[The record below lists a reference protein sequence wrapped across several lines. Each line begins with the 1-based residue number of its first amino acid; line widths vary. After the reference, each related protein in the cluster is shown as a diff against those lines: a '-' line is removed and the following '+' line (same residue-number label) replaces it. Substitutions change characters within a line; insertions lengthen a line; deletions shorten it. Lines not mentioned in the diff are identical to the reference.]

1 MGTNDTSTA
10 ASMIS
15 AMLLPPK
22 VLPEIASSHS
32 LRFQAARSVPNAT
45 LAKVKQL
52 EQQKE
57 QERQVR
63 LKHQQQQ
70 QQDTIDREENERQ
83 AMSDKLSFDSEID
96 AALRDVLTKQDEQD
110 KNKAIENKV
119 KEKNM
124 ELRLKKKKKKK
135 KKKKS

>member
-45 LAKVKQL
+45 LVKVKQL

-57 QERQVR
+57 
-63 LKHQQQQ
+63 Q

-96 AALRDVLTKQDEQD
+96 MALRDALTKQDEQD
-110 KNKAIENKV
+110 KNKDIENKL

-124 ELRLKKKKKKK
+124 ELR
-135 KKKKS
+135 

>member
-63 LKHQQQQ
+63 LKHQQ
-70 QQDTIDREENERQ
+70 DTIDREENERQ

-96 AALRDVLTKQDEQD
+96 LALRDALTKQDEQD
-110 KNKAIENKV
+110 KNKDIENKL